1 MRDDKHA
8 MRDFAVARA
17 GEEDH
22 GVQVMANGAID
33 SYAQG
38 VYGVFWCQDPDKQTL
53 SHPQLCAY
61 VFSPEK
67 DMRQLLNKLLTNKEN
82 NMSSLEK

>member
-8 MRDFAVARA
+8 VRDFAVAHA
-17 GEEDH
+17 SEEDY

-33 SYAQG
+33 SYAHG
-38 VYGVFWCQDPDKQTL
+38 VNGVFGCQDPNKQTL

-67 DMRQLLNKLLTNKEN
+67 DIKQQLNK
-82 NMSSLEK
+82 